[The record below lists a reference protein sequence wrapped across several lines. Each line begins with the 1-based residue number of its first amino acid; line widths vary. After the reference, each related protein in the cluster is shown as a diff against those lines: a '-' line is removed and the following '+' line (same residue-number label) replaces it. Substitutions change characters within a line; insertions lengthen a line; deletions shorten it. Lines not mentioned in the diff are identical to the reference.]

1 MSLSIAIVG
10 LPNVGKSTL
19 FKALTRKDILIANYP
34 FATIDPSIGIV
45 VVPDE
50 RLKLLSEFSKSK
62 KTVPAVV
69 EFVDI
74 AGLVKGAS
82 LGEGLGNKFL
92 ANIRESDAIGQVV
105 RIFEE
110 SDIIHVDGKIDPV
123 HDIEVINLELIL
135 ADLQTVTKRLE
146 NLGRDVKR
154 GDKAAIREHALC
166 VLLKAALEAEQL
178 ASHVKLDEEETKIV
192 KQLNL
197 LTTKPFLY
205 ILNKKSAG
213 KTSMRWGTSATPSYL
228 NSLRS
233 AATSL

>member
-1 MSLSIAIVG
+1 MSLSVGIVG

-34 FATIDPSIGIV
+34 FATIDPSVGIV

-82 LGEGLGNKFL
+82 EGEGLGNKFL
-92 ANIRESDAIGQVV
+92 ANIRETDAIGQVV

-110 SDIIHVDGKIDPV
+110 SDIIHVDGKID
-123 HDIEVINLELIL
+123 
-135 ADLQTVTKRLE
+135 R
-146 NLGRDVKR
+146 
-154 GDKAAIREHALC
+154 
-166 VLLKAALEAEQL
+166 
-178 ASHVKLDEEETKIV
+178 
-192 KQLNL
+192 
-197 LTTKPFLY
+197 
-205 ILNKKSAG
+205 KS
-213 KTSMRWGTSATPSYL
+213 TRL
-228 NSLRS
+228 NSSHLRLSRMPSS
-233 AATSL
+233 A